1 MAQAKRKNTTKPSR
15 RPLTGAEIY
24 KQALP
29 RMEYIIDTLATY
41 VVADG
46 WHESWE
52 SGPMPKRA
60 ADVMAYVRG
69 RAAGKREN
77 AAQEAEVN
85 AFISDC
91 GQSWDWIFGGDVRG
105 MICKAAGNSPPSAGL
120 AKPSGGGEKAQEIS
134 SGLADMET
142 LFLQVRNFARAARMM
157 GSCDDMPK
165 EAGAALDTIAD
176 HIATMLAELDE
187 ERERLWRLSRAL
199 AGSAASP

>member
-1 MAQAKRKNTTKPSR
+1 MAQAKRKHITKPSR
-15 RPLTGAEIY
+15 RPLTGTQIY

-29 RMEYIIDTLATY
+29 RMEYIIETLATY

-60 ADVMAYVRG
+60 ADIMAYVRE

-91 GQSWDWIFGGDVRG
+91 GQSLDWIFGGDVRG
-105 MICKAAGNSPPSAGL
+105 MICKAAGNSPQAAGL
-120 AKPSGGGEKAQEIS
+120 AKPSGAGEKAQEIS
-134 SGLADMET
+134 IGLAVMET
-142 LFLQVRNFARAARMM
+142 PFLQVRNLAMAARMM

-165 EAGAALDTIAD
+165 AAGAALDALAD
-176 HIATMLAELDE
+176 HIVTMLNELGE